1 MIYVLVSTTR
11 VNRAADTLPI
21 ILTFDVYG
29 GGRELGGG
37 VRLFEEQRA
46 HYHMCANKEMPTA
59 PTSMPAAV
67 YRMSILSQY
76 NTSKP
81 YARGNMPRMERGG
94 LQETVLGDDM
104 LVHLKGL
111 DVRMTL

>member
-29 GGRELGGG
+29 GGRELGG

-59 PTSMPAAV
+59 PTSMPAGCLSNV
-67 YRMSILSQY
+67 YSITIQHKQAICKRKHA
-76 NTSKP
+76 TH
-81 YARGNMPRMERGG
+81 GERRAA
-94 LQETVLGDDM
+94 GDC
-104 LVHLKGL
+104 L
-111 DVRMTL
+111 R